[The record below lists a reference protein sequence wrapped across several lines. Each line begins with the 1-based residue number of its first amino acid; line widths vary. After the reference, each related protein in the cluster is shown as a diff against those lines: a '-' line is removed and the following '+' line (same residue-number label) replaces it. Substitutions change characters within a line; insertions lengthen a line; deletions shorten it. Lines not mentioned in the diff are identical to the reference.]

1 MITFCILFLRRV
13 LLCSPNVD
21 SPLQLLLAV
30 VLKVHQLAIP
40 QYEPTH
46 LPVPGTEA
54 EVVTTIQWIIIW
66 GSCEVGHITHTDT
79 HRHTHTHTHTHTD

>member
-1 MITFCILFLRRV
+1 MRRV

-21 SPLQLLLAV
+21 GPLQLLLAV
-30 VLKVHQLAIP
+30 ILKVHQLAVP

-54 EVVTTIQWIIIW
+54 EVVTTIHWIITRR
-66 GSCEVGHITHTDT
+66 SC
-79 HRHTHTHTHTHTD
+79 